1 MRIGIVGGV
10 ERTESLY
17 REIAERSGHS
27 IAFHSGHIGG
37 RGSNTLDLLAR
48 GVDFLIVVTDVT
60 SHGAVH
66 VARRAARAHGV
77 AGRALSTLQP
87 GATSGDP
94 RGNGRRADGG
104 GGRRQMSRVVDYTL
118 GFGIVLFHLVLLAI
132 AQRHEPQS

>member
-48 GVDFLIVVTDVT
+48 GVDFLIVVTDVN

-77 AGRALSTLQP
+77 PVALYRRCSPARLAAILAGMDVAP
-87 GATSGDP
+87 IAAAGAA
-94 RGNGRRADGG
+94 R
-104 GGRRQMSRVVDYTL
+104 
-118 GFGIVLFHLVLLAI
+118 
-132 AQRHEPQS
+132 